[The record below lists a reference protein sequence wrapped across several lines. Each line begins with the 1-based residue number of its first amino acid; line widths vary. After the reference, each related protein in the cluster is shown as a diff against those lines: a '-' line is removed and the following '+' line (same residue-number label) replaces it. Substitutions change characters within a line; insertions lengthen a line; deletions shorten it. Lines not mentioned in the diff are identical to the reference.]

1 MVGRALGRKTQ
12 KGSELRMAVEY
23 FKPTSGRVL
32 GTIGVLGAVTL
43 GVMVG
48 YDGLERRDWPVLLG
62 ALLFGVLCWA
72 VLLWRRVGVSETHLH
87 LRNTFDSVTIPLAA
101 IEQLALRSVL
111 AVRVGEKRY
120 VSIAAGRSLRH
131 MRKVK
136 DGESDPLARYADFI
150 EERIRAR
157 MDDARAR
164 EGVQVMSKEQEA
176 LASGVRREWNPLTVV
191 PVVLAL
197 VGFVLVLAF

>member
-1 MVGRALGRKTQ
+1 MVGRALGRRTQ

-23 FKPTSGRVL
+23 FKPTGGRVL

-48 YDGLERRDWPVLLG
+48 YDGLERRDW
-62 ALLFGVLCWA
+62 A
-72 VLLWRRVGVSETHLH
+72 VLLWPRVGVSETHLH

-120 VSIAAGRSLRH
+120 
-131 MRKVK
+131 
-136 DGESDPLARYADFI
+136 
-150 EERIRAR
+150 
-157 MDDARAR
+157 
-164 EGVQVMSKEQEA
+164 
-176 LASGVRREWNPLTVV
+176 
-191 PVVLAL
+191 
-197 VGFVLVLAF
+197 